1 MDDYTAYVNPYF
13 VVQKGKFT
21 KHYFEGSARIVSK
34 LGEGT
39 FVHKNTGIMA
49 GGIDYI
55 RQNAQMQEARDN
67 YIRGL
72 KVPPGPPTQHGIY
85 ASPEWTGQ
93 PYPSLGWQSI
103 RQDQE
108 PPEGWPRPPKFN
120 EPGDVPGPP
129 VQYGDPITP
138 QTVKAGYGFVP
149 NGIREKNLYFYHPD
163 HLGSSRY
170 ITDSEGRITQHTE
183 YIAFGEVLF
192 EEHSTSKTM
201 PYLFNGKEL
210 DTETGL
216 YYYGA
221 RYYDPR
227 VSLWLNVDPMMLRDE
242 AMDDEDSSNGGV
254 FNPMN
259 NAVYAF
265 SYQNPV
271 KYVDPD
277 GECPNCITAA
287 GGALVGAIIG
297 GGIEAGMQL
306 YKNGKITSWKAIGGS
321 AAQGA
326 ITGAA
331 AGFTGGASLA
341 VTAGVAGGANVV
353 GGVAN
358 RAIQGKKTTAT
369 DVVVD
374 ATVGAAFGAA
384 GKYVNKA
391 ITKAQ
396 ANKWA
401 KIGSTGAV
409 GEAALKKLGGSPQVH
424 KATSKGPR
432 YIDQLV
438 GDVAHESK
446 VGYTSLTKKIKIQIA
461 KDAELLKDKEISA
474 AVWHFYKSPK
484 IGKIGATKP
493 LLDELKKNNIKYIIH
508 NK

>member
-1 MDDYTAYVNPYF
+1 M
-13 VVQKGKFT
+13 
-21 KHYFEGSARIVSK
+21 
-34 LGEGT
+34 
-39 FVHKNTGIMA
+39 
-49 GGIDYI
+49 
-55 RQNAQMQEARDN
+55 
-67 YIRGL
+67 
-72 KVPPGPPTQHGIY
+72 
-85 ASPEWTGQ
+85 
-93 PYPSLGWQSI
+93 
-103 RQDQE
+103 
-108 PPEGWPRPPKFN
+108 
-120 EPGDVPGPP
+120 
-129 VQYGDPITP
+129 
-138 QTVKAGYGFVP
+138 
-149 NGIREKNLYFYHPD
+149 YFYHPD
-163 HLGSSRY
+163 HLGSSSY
-170 ITDSEGRITQHTE
+170 ITDREGRITQHTE

-259 NAVYAF
+259 NAVYTF

-287 GGALVGAIIG
+287 GGALVGGFIG
-297 GGIEAGMQL
+297 GGVEAGMQF

-326 ITGAA
+326 ITGAV

-374 ATVGAAFGAA
+374 ATVGAIFGAG
-384 GKYVNKA
+384 GKVLGDIVKKSTNNLTNSAKGFSVAQSKYDYFFGRVTTGKQHNINRSAQNLKDLSTLGIKNEKQLTNIFSKA
-391 ITKAQ
+391 FEKGTVISTKTNEYGTTITKSIEVS
-396 ANKWA
+396 NK
-401 KIGSTGAV
+401 GAINV
-409 GEAALKKLGGSPQVH
+409 GF
-424 KATSKGPR
+424 
-432 YIDQLV
+432 
-438 GDVAHESK
+438 
-446 VGYTSLTKKIKIQIA
+446 
-461 KDAELLKDKEISA
+461 
-474 AVWHFYKSPK
+474 FYKGGNLNNKPTISTIIPK
-484 IGKIGATKP
+484 I
-493 LLDELKKNNIKYIIH
+493 Y